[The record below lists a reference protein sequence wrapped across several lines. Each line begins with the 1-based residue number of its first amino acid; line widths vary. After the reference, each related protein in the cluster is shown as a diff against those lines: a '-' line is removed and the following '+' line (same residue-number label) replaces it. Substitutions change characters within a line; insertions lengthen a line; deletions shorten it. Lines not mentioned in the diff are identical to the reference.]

1 MQIHELTQ
9 SRKTSIDEGVLDS
22 IKSAAGT
29 VGSAVAQGAK
39 TYAKNVGREFATSL
53 GFNPGV
59 GAASSATQMQ
69 KAATNLW
76 LKQVEQ
82 LQKTN
87 GGQPLDEPTYQ
98 RYLEDFVDRAFF
110 KNEMS
115 LLPSA
120 GKQTVQH
127 AIHNI
132 VTKRTDPNAVAAGFN
147 QLVTASG
154 QTKVDPRA
162 ALEKWKGKVMNVN
175 LNQGG
180 VVRPANF
187 SWDGTN
193 WIDALSG
200 QAAPGMLAQKLT
212 RAALGQV

>member
-9 SRKTSIDEGVLDS
+9 SRKNAIDEGVLDS

-53 GFNPGV
+53 GFNPGI
-59 GAASSATQMQ
+59 GAKDSVTQMQ
-69 KAATNLW
+69 KAATNMW

-98 RYLEDFVDRAFF
+98 RYLEEFIDQAFF
-110 KNEMS
+110 KNQMS
-115 LLPSA
+115 LLPA
-120 GKQTVQH
+120 VGKQTVQH

-132 VTKRTDPNAVAAGFN
+132 VTKRNDPAAIANGFGK
-147 QLVTASG
+147 LVTASS

-162 ALEKWKGKVMNVN
+162 ALEKWKGKVMSVN

-200 QAAPGMLAQKLT
+200 QVAPGVLAQKLT
-212 RAALGQV
+212 RAALGQI